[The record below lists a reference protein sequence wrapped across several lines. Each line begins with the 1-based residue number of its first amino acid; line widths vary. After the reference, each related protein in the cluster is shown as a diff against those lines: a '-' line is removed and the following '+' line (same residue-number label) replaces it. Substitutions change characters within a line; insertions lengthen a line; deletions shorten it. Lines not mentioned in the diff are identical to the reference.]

1 MKPEV
6 TLESAKNVKTY
17 DMHTK
22 EVNGFLTELYKEDDK
37 TVVYLSA
44 AAPGGF
50 KGYHL
55 HRVRAARLICIKGK
69 VNIIVYVDGKRQE
82 YLLSSDNP
90 QRLYI
95 PKNIPTAYHNI
106 GEEEAWIINYPEP
119 AYDPNLKGEQVDFTQ
134 EELDSGDYLKK
145 LEQLPPV

>member
-1 MKPEV
+1 MVTEV
-6 TLESAKNVKTY
+6 KLEAAKKIITY

-22 EVNGFLTELYKEDDK
+22 ETNGFVTELYKDTDK
-37 TVVYLSA
+37 TVVYLSS
-44 AAPGGF
+44 AAPGAF
-50 KGYHL
+50 KGFHL
-55 HRVRAARLICIKGK
+55 HRVRAACLICIKGNVK
-69 VNIIVYVDGKRQE
+69 IIVYIDGKRQE

-106 GEEEAWIINYPEP
+106 GEEEAWLINYPEP

-134 EELDSGDYLKK
+134 EELDSGEYLKK